1 VNKGKPVTIQLVGGL
16 GNQLFG
22 YFAGKFVSQKLGVP
36 LQLDMSQF
44 DKGITAHGSD
54 IRDFKLTEV
63 VVNVRQETRF
73 PILVWQ
79 NILNLVANK
88 VPATR
93 NIVEQVLNIHTAQPI
108 GVDPRLDSIRPGMLI
123 RGYYQT
129 FRYVWSVVQRPDFG
143 GLELTIPSTWFQ
155 DMKREAKAVAP
166 IMLHV
171 RRGDYAKP
179 ANSNFGMLSAEYY
192 ERAVEQLQAKLGTTS
207 PVWVFS
213 DEIET
218 VRQELAGHF
227 SGVVRFVDPPS
238 GVSAAESLML
248 MSSGAANVISNST
261 FSWWSAI
268 LNPDAIVVAPT
279 KWFKAMEDPE
289 DLIPGGWL
297 REESVW
303 K

>member
-1 VNKGKPVTIQLVGGL
+1 MTIQLVGGL

-54 IRDFKLTEV
+54 LRDFKLDEKI
-63 VVNVRQETRF
+63 VNLRQETRF
-73 PILVWQ
+73 PVLVWQ
-79 NILNLVANK
+79 NVLNLIANK
-88 VPATR
+88 VPVTR
-93 NIVEQVLNIHTAQPI
+93 NQVERVLNIHTAQPI
-108 GVDPRLDSIRPGMLI
+108 GVDPRLGAIKPGMLI

-129 FRYVWSVVQRPDFG
+129 FRYVWAVVQEPEFS
-143 GLELTIPSTWFQ
+143 GLHLRNPSTWFK
-155 DMKREAKAVAP
+155 DMKHEAAAAAP

-179 ANSNFGMLSAEYY
+179 ANANFGMLSAAYY
-192 ERAVEQLQAKLGTTS
+192 ERAVAQVRAKLGSTN

-213 DEIET
+213 DGLQA
-218 VRQELAGHF
+218 VREELAGHL
-227 SGVVRFVDPPS
+227 SGVVRFVEPPS
-238 GVSAAESLML
+238 EVPAAESLML
-248 MSSGAANVISNST
+248 MASGAANVISNST

-268 LNPDAIVVAPT
+268 LNPESIVVAPT

-289 DLIPGGWL
+289 DLIPGNWL